1 MTVDELNKLRSRTDD
16 VIGFVESN
24 SNRLSGAVNWGDLG
38 CRQASWVVTDDGS
51 EYAEVLIEEASPEA
65 VEFRE
70 TVRRELA
77 RRGYPGVQV
86 VTEW

>member
-1 MTVDELNKLRSRTDD
+1 MTTNELKKLLAATDE
-16 VIGFVESN
+16 VIGAIESGDLV
-24 SNRLSGAVNWGDLG
+24 RGPVNWADLS
-38 CRQASWVVTDDGS
+38 CCQVSWVVTDDGS

-70 TVRRELA
+70 TVRCELV
-77 RRGYPGVQV
+77 RRGWPGVQV